1 MKNKSI
7 VFTAPYVTEIIEEEI
22 PIISDTQVL
31 VKILLSTISA
41 GTERANLIGDAN
53 VNSTRAPR
61 VNFPRR
67 CGYCCAGEVVAVGE
81 NVTSVAVGDLV
92 ACSWSKYSLYCA
104 MNENNVYKLDDKVSL
119 ENAAMMHIAT
129 FPMAAVRKCKV
140 EIGESAL
147 VMGLGILGLM
157 AVKILR
163 AAGATPIIAV
173 DPIAEKREKA
183 LRFGADFA
191 LDPFKEG
198 FAQKVKQLTDGGAD
212 AAIEVTGKGSGL
224 DGALDCM
231 RPMGRVALLGCTR
244 SSDFSIDYYRK
255 VHGPGITLIG
265 AHTQARPKNDSS
277 NGWWSERDD
286 AKALLKLMATGRM
299 EFADM
304 IEETSPVSDAVSVFD
319 RLAKDPAFP
328 IVQLDWRNME

>member
-1 MKNKSI
+1 MKNRSI

-22 PIISDTQVL
+22 PKISANPVL
-31 VKILLSTISA
+31 VRIMRSTVSA

-53 VNSTRAPR
+53 VNSTKAPL
-61 VNFPRR
+61 VKFPRR
-67 CGYCCAGEVVAVGE
+67 CGYCSAGRVVAVGE
-81 NVTSVAVGDLV
+81 DVTSVEVGDLV
-92 ACSWSKYSLYCA
+92 ACSWSKYSTYYALS
-104 MNENNVYKLDDKVSL
+104 EKSVYKLDERVSI
-119 ENAAMMHIAT
+119 ENGSMMHIAT
-129 FPMAAVRKCKV
+129 FPMAAIRKCRV

-191 LDPFKEG
+191 LDPFEEG
-198 FAQKVKQLTDGGAD
+198 FAAKVKEITEGGAD
-212 AAIEVTGKGSGL
+212 LAIEVTGKGSGL

-231 RPMGRVALLGCTR
+231 RPRGRVALLGCTR

-265 AHTQARPKNDSS
+265 AHTQARPKVDSS

-286 AKALLKLMATGRM
+286 AKALLKLMATGRLDLS
-299 EFADM
+299 EM
-304 IEETSPVSDAVSVFD
+304 IEEVCMASDAVKVFD
-319 RLAKDPAFP
+319 RLANDPAFP
-328 IVQLDWRNME
+328 IVQLDWSDME